1 MVSFYDE
8 QEPASR
14 RPISMTSILE
24 FTFISFTSL
33 FVIIDP
39 FGLIPTFLALTA
51 HQPQPERIKTARLA
65 SLISYVV
72 LVMTFFC
79 GQWILRIF
87 SISLPAFQIAGGL
100 ILLLVGVDMV
110 QARRTSTKVTTE
122 EQQAGLDKEDVAVTP
137 LAMPMLAGPGAITT
151 VILLTTQAETL
162 LRKSILMMNLTV
174 IAVMTYAVLHAV
186 SVKSSIIGVI
196 AMKIMT
202 RLMGLI
208 LSAIAVQFILNGIIS
223 AKIFG

>member
-1 MVSFYDE
+1 
-8 QEPASR
+8 
-14 RPISMTSILE
+14 MTSMLE
-24 FTFISFTSL
+24 FAFISFTSL

-39 FGLIPTFLALTA
+39 FGLIPTFLALTSN
-51 HQPQPERIKTARLA
+51 QSRKERIKTARLA

-79 GQWILRIF
+79 GEWILRIF

-110 QARRTSTKVTTE
+110 QARRTSTKVTSE
-122 EQQAGLDKEDVAVTP
+122 EHQAGLDKDDVAVTP
-137 LAMPMLAGPGAITT
+137 LAMPMLAGPGAMTT
-151 VILLTTQAETL
+151 VILLTTRAETL
-162 LRKSILMMNLTV
+162 LCKSILVMNLTV

-208 LSAIAVQFILNGIIS
+208 LSAIAVQFILNGIIT
-223 AKIFG
+223 AKVFG